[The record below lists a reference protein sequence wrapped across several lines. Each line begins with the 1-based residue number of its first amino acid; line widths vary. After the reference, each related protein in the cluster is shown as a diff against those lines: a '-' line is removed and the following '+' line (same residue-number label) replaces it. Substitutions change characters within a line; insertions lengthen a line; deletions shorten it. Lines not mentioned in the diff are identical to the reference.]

1 MKNLVL
7 TIASVFALST
17 SLFAQGHKIQTL
29 TPGDKIPGA
38 DISMKSVGGNATTLK
53 AQEGKNGLLVMFSC
67 NTCPYVVR
75 NQPVTNATIKY
86 AKEHNI
92 NMVVINSNENQRSD
106 EDSYAAMGKY
116 AKEQGYT
123 VPYLLDDKAA
133 VADMFGATHTP
144 EIFLF
149 NKDGKL
155 VYKGAMNDNPSDP
168 ASAKHIYINDAIDNL
183 VAGKTINPNTTKSVG
198 CGIKRI

>member
-1 MKNLVL
+1 MKNLFL
-7 TIASVFALST
+7 TIASVCAIST

-29 TPGDKIPGA
+29 APGDKMPAA
-38 DISMKSVGGNATTLK
+38 DVSMKNVGGSATTLK
-53 AQEGKNGLLVMFSC
+53 AQQGKNGLLVMFSC

-75 NQPVTNATIKY
+75 NQQVTNATIKY
-86 AKEHNI
+86 AMAHNI

-106 EDSYAAMGKY
+106 ADSYTAMGSY

-123 VPYLLDDKAA
+123 IPYLLDDNAA

-149 NKDGKL
+149 NNEGKL

-168 ASAKHIYINDAIDNL
+168 ASAKHTYINDAIDNL
-183 VAGKTINPNTTKSVG
+183 VAGKAINPNTTKSVG
-198 CGIKRI
+198 CGIKRM